1 MIRYLERAYIDD
13 EKYNLCIE
21 KSIQSRLSAYTW
33 YLDIVA
39 ENWSILV
46 LEDYKAV
53 MPICWC
59 KKGFIKY
66 VYPPFWVLELG
77 VFSADE
83 EIDFQQFYSV
93 LFSKFKFAESKLN
106 TDNDIQQ
113 KSSVL
118 VNKQMQILDL
128 NREDNK
134 ILDGFRKDRKKDLK
148 KAEKA
153 ELQIKWNDDPK
164 KLIQL
169 FKNNVGQ
176 RTPFITEKDYNNL
189 LQLITICIAKKVG
202 EVLSI
207 YNSNNDLIASGFFLK
222 HKSTVTIL
230 VSSTDFN
237 FRKNGENTFLI
248 HTAIQKYYNRFQF
261 FNFGGSSME
270 SIANYFLS
278 FGAKTKEYQQI
289 TYNNL
294 PAFIKLFKR

>member
-1 MIRYLERAYIDD
+1 MIRYLERTAIDE

-21 KSIQSRLSAYTW
+21 KSLQSRLSAYTW

-39 ENWSILV
+39 ENWSVLV

-53 MPICWC
+53 MPICWR
-59 KKGFIKY
+59 KKGFVKY

-77 VFSADE
+77 VFSAE
-83 EIDFQQFYSV
+83 EAIDFQQFYKV

-106 TDNDIQQ
+106 TCNNIQQ
-113 KSSVL
+113 KTSFL
-118 VNKQMQILDL
+118 VTRQMQILNISD
-128 NREDNK
+128 DADK
-134 ILDGFRKDRKKDLK
+134 ILESFRKDRKKDLQ

-153 ELQIKWNDDPK
+153 ELQVKWNDDPK

-176 RTPFITEKDYNNL
+176 RTPFLVEKDYSNL
-189 LQLITICIAKKVG
+189 LQLLTICIEKKVG

-207 YNSNNDLIASGFFLK
+207 YNSDNDLVASGFFLK
-222 HKSTVTIL
+222 HKNTVTIL

-248 HTAIQKYYNRFQF
+248 HTAIQKYHNQYQF

-289 TYNNL
+289 KYNNL
-294 PAFIKLFKR
+294 PSLLKKIKG

>member
-1 MIRYLERAYIDD
+1 MVKYVKREDLEVA
-13 EKYNLCIE
+13 KYNVCIE
-21 KSIQSRLSAYTW
+21 KAIQSRVYAFSW

-39 ENWSILV
+39 ENWSVLV
-46 LEDYKAV
+46 FEDYKAV
-53 MPICWC
+53 MPICWR
-59 KKGFIKY
+59 KKGFVKY

-77 VFSADE
+77 VFSVDE
-83 EIDFQQFYSV
+83 DLDFQQFYKV

-106 TDNDIQQ
+106 TGISIQQ
-113 KSSVL
+113 KASFL
-118 VNKQMQILDL
+118 VNRQMQILEL
-128 NREDNK
+128 NRDTNK
-134 ILDGFRKDRKKDLK
+134 ILESFRKDRKKDLQ

-153 ELQIKWNDDPK
+153 ELQLKWNDDPI

-176 RTPFITEKDYNNL
+176 RTPFIVEKDYSNL
-189 LQLITICIAKKVG
+189 LQLLTISIAKKVG

-207 YNSNNDLIASGFFLK
+207 YNDNNDLVASGFFLK
-222 HKSTVTIL
+222 HKNTVTIL

-248 HTAIQKYYNRFQF
+248 HTAIRKYHNKYQF
-261 FNFGGSSME
+261 FNFGGSSMK

-278 FGAKTKEYQQI
+278 FGSETKEYQQI
-289 TYNNL
+289 NYNNL